1 MKPIFCLFLSVFLYF
16 QSQAQVACLADTAR
30 YRDST
35 AGVFPLPYDA
45 QLSPSGGI
53 NRPACLGKPYRF
65 VFTVKVSDS
74 ISVSGTRLALD
85 SIRLAPSGAITG
97 LPVGMSYACNPPSC
111 SFVKNTYGCVLLNGT
126 PAVSNPLNNYNL
138 VIAGSVVIQGF
149 PLSQTFP
156 GALSPGVY
164 TLRLVAA
171 NSPDCPPTTQND
183 EISLNSNLQLM
194 PNPANEMIKIHFNAL
209 QTTDLNLKIIDLMG
223 NIWQNEHLR
232 ASKGEQNL
240 SINTFTM
247 PNGIYL
253 LQMQHEGKTFIKR
266 FAVQH

>member
-1 MKPIFCLFLSVFLYF
+1 MKPIFCLFLSIFLYF

-45 QLSPSGGI
+45 QLSPNGGI

-74 ISVSGTRLALD
+74 ISVSGTRLPLD
-85 SIRLAPSGAITG
+85 SVRLAPSGAITG

-111 SFVKNTYGCVLLNGT
+111 SFIKNTYGCVLLNGT
-126 PAVSNPLNNYNL
+126 PAASNPLNNYNL

-171 NSPDCPPTTQND
+171 NSPDCPPTTENN
-183 EISLNSNLQLM
+183 EIQLNLNPQLM
-194 PNPANEMIKIHFNAL
+194 PNPANETIKIHFNAH
-209 QTTDLNLKIIDLMG
+209 QPADLNLKIMDLMG
-223 NIWQNEHLR
+223 NIWQNELLR
-232 ASKGEQNL
+232 NLSGEQNL
-240 SINTFTM
+240 SIETVTM

-253 LQMQHEGKTFIKR
+253 LQMQYAGNLFIKR
-266 FAVQH
+266 FVVKH

>member
-1 MKPIFCLFLSVFLYF
+1 VFLHF
-16 QSQAQVACLADTAR
+16 QSQAQIACFADTAR

-74 ISVSGTRLALD
+74 ISVSGMRLPLD
-85 SIRLAPSGAITG
+85 SVRLAPSGAISG
-97 LPVGMSYACNPPSC
+97 LLVGISYACNPPSC
-111 SFVKNTYGCVLLNGT
+111 SFTKNTYGCVLLNGT
-126 PAVSNPLNNYNL
+126 PTVSNPLNNYNL
-138 VIAGSVVIQGF
+138 VITGSVVIQGF
-149 PLSQTFP
+149 PISQSFP

-171 NSPDCPPTTQND
+171 NSPDCPPTTEND
-183 EISLNSNLQLM
+183 ERFLRNDNLQLM
-194 PNPANEMIKIHFNAL
+194 PNPANERMKIHFNAPPKN
-209 QTTDLNLKIIDLMG
+209 DLNIKIMDLMG
-223 NIWQNEHLR
+223 NIWQNERLR
-232 ASKGEQNL
+232 TSEGEQNL
-240 SINTFTM
+240 SIETLSM

-253 LQMQHEGKTFIKR
+253 LQMQQEGKIFIKR
-266 FAVQH
+266 FVVQH